1 MYSDTTRSPCGGAKC
16 GCPSSGLAG
25 PGGGTLREL
34 AGGEDD
40 QGSGEE
46 QEGNETAL
54 RESEELVQP
63 WGREASP
70 EPLESSWGRASSR
83 DKDLGESW
91 SSREKEKL
99 EQVENWVQQSQG
111 APVASDIT

>member
-1 MYSDTTRSPCGGAKC
+1 MYSDTTQSPCGGAKR
-16 GCPSSGLAG
+16 GCPSS
-25 PGGGTLREL
+25 RL

-46 QEGNETAL
+46 QEWGVASALELADSSRAGKRPSVHEGNETTL

-63 WGREASP
+63 WGREASR
-70 EPLESSWGRASSR
+70 EPLESSWGKASSR

-91 SSREKEKL
+91 SSPDKEKL
-99 EQVENWVQQSQG
+99 E
-111 APVASDIT
+111 